1 VKEPRALHKQPY
13 DEVKLE
19 SLKWILAGRIRWAL
33 AFCTLSAVALA
44 GCNVNVGGKQKPL
57 VRHERIRGE
66 LEFVAENR
74 TDEQGTSENKRKS
87 ETTVFEE
94 RVRLKTE
101 GDIYHPDLLFYNAI
115 LGLGLAQQSID
126 SDEESDRQAESLN
139 DYNIFAQL
147 LRGKSYPTTFYAS
160 KSEELIPRQFLGSLR
175 TERQNRGASL
185 SLRSRDWP
193 MTFQYTSSETAQD
206 GLSSLER
213 DFFER
218 DDERFR
224 YSVNHNFSEL
234 SHLNINIDNTSVSQR
249 SVGATIETDTDRYTI
264 LHDWIFG
271 SDEQNRLDSF
281 FNYVDQSGSFIFE
294 NIQLN
299 ERLRLQHSE
308 DFLTNYELRLTDS
321 KRKTDINDLANFS
334 QQYTYRNKEVRGQ
347 AGIEH
352 RLYESLVTTAN
363 IFASKTDFESTT
375 GFETEG
381 DFKQHGG
388 ILSFNYRKNNPWGIL
403 LSTYTASLT
412 KQSGST
418 GGIVTDES
426 HTVNDPLPVILNRT
440 NIDTS
445 SIVVTDSTGLYTYTL
460 GDDYTI
466 EEINGKAQLEI
477 IIPGT
482 TLPNISDGQEILV
495 DYKVFIEP
503 DRQEDTF
510 RQNFT
515 IRERFKNGLSL
526 YYAHRRQEE
535 DVSSKVMEI
544 TPDEFTVNTVG
555 TDYTKKGLF
564 LQAEYSKEDS
574 TQIPSTSK
582 KIQGRY
588 SWPVNSDTNV
598 SMRVIN
604 HWLDFSEPDLREV
617 VLFKTGA
624 EIFSRLTDEY
634 SISARVAYRDE
645 DDTRFGI
652 TRGFQ
657 ISSELKYNFRQLSI
671 LAGIEFNVLDRRNDE
686 IDGSLLYF
694 QLKRFF

>member
-1 VKEPRALHKQPY
+1 LQKLPY
-13 DEVKLE
+13 NKTILE
-19 SLKWILAGRIRWAL
+19 SVKRILAGRIRWAL
-33 AFCTLSAVALA
+33 VFCSISAVALA
-44 GCNVNVGGKQKPL
+44 GCSVNVGGKQRPL
-57 VRHERIRGE
+57 VRHEGIRGE

-74 TDEQGTSENKRKS
+74 TDEQGTSENKRRS

-115 LGLGLAQQSID
+115 LGLGLAQQSIN

-193 MTFQYTSSETAQD
+193 MTFQYTASETAQD

-224 YSVNHNFSEL
+224 YSVNHDFGEL
-234 SHLNINIDNTSVSQR
+234 SHLSIDFDRTLVSQR
-249 SVGATIETDTDRYTI
+249 SQGASIETDTDRYTI
-264 LHDWIFG
+264 LHDLIFG
-271 SDEQNRLDSF
+271 GDEQHRLDSF
-281 FNYVDQSGSFIFE
+281 FNYVDQSGSFDFE
-294 NIQLN
+294 NIQLD
-299 ERLRLQHSE
+299 ERLRLQHFE
-308 DFLTNYELRLTDS
+308 DFMTNYELRLTDS
-321 KRKTDINDLANFS
+321 KRNAD
-334 QQYTYRNKEVRGQ
+334 RNKEVRGQ
-347 AGIEH
+347 AGFEH

-363 IFASKTDFESTT
+363 IFASKTDFESTNGT
-375 GFETEG
+375 ETQG
-381 DFKQHGG
+381 DLKQHGG
-388 ILSFNYRKNNPWGIL
+388 ALSFNYRKKNPWGTL

-412 KQSGST
+412 EQSGSI

-426 HTVNDPLPVILNRT
+426 HTVNDPLPVILNGI

-466 EEINGKAQLEI
+466 EEINGQVLLEI

-495 DYKVFIEP
+495 DYKVLIEP
-503 DRQEDTF
+503 DRQEDTL
-510 RQNFT
+510 RQNLT
-515 IRERFKNGLSL
+515 VRERFKNGLSL

-544 TPDEFTVNTVG
+544 TPDEFTVNTIG

-574 TQIPSTSK
+574 TQIPSISK

-588 SWPVNSDTNV
+588 SWPVNSDTSV

-604 HWLDFSEPDLREV
+604 HWLDFSEPDERDV

-624 EIFSRLTDEY
+624 EFFSRLTDEY
-634 SISARVAYRDE
+634 SISARADYRDE

-657 ISSELKYNFRQLSI
+657 ISSELKYNFRQLSV

-686 IDGSLLYF
+686 IDSSLLYF

>member
-1 VKEPRALHKQPY
+1 MQKQPY
-13 DEVKLE
+13 NETILE
-19 SLKWILAGRIRWAL
+19 SNKRILAGRIRWAF

-44 GCNVNVGGKQKPL
+44 GCNVNVGGKQKPFI
-57 VRHERIRGE
+57 RHEGIRGE

-115 LGLGLAQQSID
+115 LGFGLAQQSIN
-126 SDEESDRQAESLN
+126 SDEESDRHGESLN
-139 DYNIFAQL
+139 DYSIFTQF

-175 TERQNRGASL
+175 TERHNRGASL

-193 MTFQYTSSETAQD
+193 MIFQYTASETAQD

-224 YSVNHNFSEL
+224 YSVNHDFGEL
-234 SHLNINIDNTSVSQR
+234 SHLSIDIDRTLVSQR
-249 SVGATIETDTDRYTI
+249 SVGASIETDTDRYTM
-264 LHDWIFG
+264 LHDLIFG
-271 SDEQNRLDSF
+271 GDEQHRLDSF
-281 FNYVDQSGSFIFE
+281 FNYVDQSGSFDFE
-294 NIQLN
+294 NIQLD
-299 ERLRLQHSE
+299 ERLRLQHFD

-321 KRKTDINDLANFS
+321 KRDAD
-334 QQYTYRNKEVRGQ
+334 RNKEVRGQ
-347 AGIEH
+347 AGFEH

-363 IFASKTDFESTT
+363 IFASRTDFTSKDYIPPKTY
-375 GFETEG
+375 FDIQG
-381 DFKQHGG
+381 DFEQYGG
-388 ILSFNYRKNNPWGIL
+388 ILAFNYQKKNPWGIL
-403 LSTYTASLT
+403 LSTYTASLN
-412 KQSGST
+412 KQSGTS

-426 HTVNDPLPVILNRT
+426 HTVNDPLPVTLNRT
-440 NIDTS
+440 NINIS

-466 EEINGKAQLEI
+466 EEINRQVQLEI

-482 TLPNISDGQEILV
+482 TLPNISNDQEILV
-495 DYKVFIEP
+495 DYTVLIEP

-515 IRERFKNGLSL
+515 IRERFKNGMSL

-535 DVSSKVMEI
+535 DVSAKIMEI
-544 TPDEFTVNTVG
+544 TPDEYTVNTVG
-555 TDYTKKGLF
+555 TDYLYKGLF

-588 SWPVNSDTNV
+588 SWPVNSNTSV

-604 HWLDFSEPDLREV
+604 HWLDFSEPDERDV
-617 VLFKTGA
+617 VLFKSGA
-624 EIFSRLTDEY
+624 EFISRLTNEY
-634 SISARVAYRDE
+634 SISARADYRDE

-671 LAGIEFNVLDRRNDE
+671 LVGVEFNVLDRRNDE
-686 IDGSLLYF
+686 IDSSLLYF

>member
-1 VKEPRALHKQPY
+1 MQNQPY
-13 DEVKLE
+13 NETILE
-19 SLKWILAGRIRWAL
+19 SVKRILTRRIRWILALCIISA
-33 AFCTLSAVALA
+33 AVLS
-44 GCNVNVGGKQKPL
+44 GCSVNVRGKQRPL
-57 VRHERIRGE
+57 VRHERIHGE
-66 LEFVAENR
+66 LEFVIENR

-115 LGLGLAQQSID
+115 LGFGLAQQSLN
-126 SDEESDRQAESLN
+126 SDEESDRHAESLN
-139 DYNIFAQL
+139 DYSIFTQL
-147 LRGKSYPTTFYAS
+147 LRGKSYPMTFYAS

-175 TERQNRGASL
+175 TERHNRGASL

-193 MTFQYTSSETAQD
+193 MTFQYTASETAQD

-224 YSVNHNFSEL
+224 YSFNHDFGEL
-234 SHLNINIDNTSVSQR
+234 SHLSIDLDRTLVSQR
-249 SVGATIETDTDRYTI
+249 SQGASIETDTDRYTI
-264 LHDWIFG
+264 LHDLIFG
-271 SDEQNRLDSF
+271 GDEQHRLDSF
-281 FNYVDQSGSFIFE
+281 FNYTDQSGSFDFE
-294 NIQLN
+294 NIQLD
-299 ERLRLQHSE
+299 ERLRLQHFD
-308 DFLTNYELRLTDS
+308 DFLTNYELRFTDS
-321 KRKTDINDLANFS
+321 KRDTD
-334 QQYTYRNKEVRGQ
+334 RNKEVRGQ
-347 AGIEH
+347 AGFEH
-352 RLYESLVTTAN
+352 RLYESLVTTVN
-363 IFASKTDFESTT
+363 YFASTTDFESTN
-375 GFETEG
+375 GLETQG
-381 DFKQHGG
+381 DFKQQGG
-388 ILSFNYRKNNPWGIL
+388 TLAFNYRKNNPWGIL

-412 KQSGST
+412 EQSGNV

-440 NIDTS
+440 NINIS
-445 SIVVTDSTGLYTYTL
+445 SIVVTDNTGSYTYTE

-466 EEINGKAQLEI
+466 EEINGQVQLEI

-482 TLPNISDGQEILV
+482 ALPNISDGQEILV

-555 TDYTKKGLF
+555 TDYTNKGLF

-588 SWPVNSDTNV
+588 SWPVNSNTSV

-604 HWLDFSEPDLREV
+604 HWLDFSEPDERDV
-617 VLFKTGA
+617 VLFKSGA
-624 EIFSRLTDEY
+624 EIFSRLTNEY
-634 SISARVAYRDE
+634 SISARADYRDE

-657 ISSELKYNFRQLSI
+657 FSSELKYNYRQLSI
-671 LAGIEFNVLDRRNDE
+671 LAGVEFNVLDRRNDE
-686 IDGSLLYF
+686 INSSLLYF

>member
-1 VKEPRALHKQPY
+1 MQNQPY
-13 DEVKLE
+13 NETILE
-19 SLKWILAGRIRWAL
+19 SVKRILAGRILRTL
-33 AFCTLSAVALA
+33 VFCTISAVVLS
-44 GCNVNVGGKQKPL
+44 GCSINVDGKQRPL

-66 LEFVAENR
+66 LEFVAEDR

-87 ETTVFEE
+87 KTTIYEE

-101 GDIYHPDLLFYNAI
+101 GDIYHPDLLFYNAV
-115 LGLGLAQQSID
+115 LGFGLAQQSIN
-126 SDEESDRQAESLN
+126 SDEESDRHGESL
-139 DYNIFAQL
+139 DEYNIFAQL
-147 LRGKSYPTTFYAS
+147 LRGKSYPTTFYTS

-175 TERQNRGASL
+175 TERYNRGASL

-193 MTFQYTSSETAQD
+193 MTFQYTASETAQD
-206 GLSSLER
+206 GLSSLDK

-224 YSVNHNFSEL
+224 YSANHNFSEL
-234 SHLNINIDNTSVSQR
+234 SHLSINIDRTLVSQR
-249 SVGATIETDTDRYTI
+249 SVGASIETDTDRYTM
-264 LHDWIFG
+264 LHDLIFG
-271 SDEQNRLDSF
+271 SDEQHRLDSF
-281 FNYVDQSGSFIFE
+281 FNYVDQSGSFDFE
-294 NIQLN
+294 NLQLD
-299 ERLRLQHSE
+299 ERLRLQHFD

-321 KRKTDINDLANFS
+321 KRDAD
-334 QQYTYRNKEVRGQ
+334 RNKEVRGQ
-347 AGIEH
+347 AGFEH
-352 RLYESLVTTAN
+352 RLYESRVTTAN
-363 IFASKTDFESTT
+363 YFVSTTDFESRN

-381 DFKQHGG
+381 ELDQQGG
-388 ILSFNYRKNNPWGIL
+388 TLALNYQKNNPWGTLI
-403 LSTYTASLT
+403 SSYTASLT
-412 KQSGST
+412 ELSGSI

-426 HTVNDPLPVILNRT
+426 HIVNDPLPVILNRT
-440 NIDTS
+440 NIDIS
-445 SIVVTDSTGLYTYTL
+445 SIVVTDSTGAYTYTR

-466 EEINGKAQLEI
+466 EEINGQIQLEI
-477 IIPGT
+477 QIPGG
-482 TLPNISDGQEILV
+482 TLPNISDGQKILV

-526 YYAHRRQEE
+526 YYAHRRQKE
-535 DVSSKVMEI
+535 DVSSEVMNI

-604 HWLDFSEPDLREV
+604 HWLDFREPDERDV

-634 SISARVAYRDE
+634 SISARADYRDE

-657 ISSELKYNFRQLSI
+657 ISSEIKYNFRQLSI
-671 LAGIEFNVLDRRNDE
+671 LAGIEFNMLDRRNDE
-686 IDGSLLYF
+686 IDSSLLYF

>member
-1 VKEPRALHKQPY
+1 LQKQPY
-13 DEVKLE
+13 NEIIIEPVKR
-19 SLKWILAGRIRWAL
+19 ILAGRIHRTLAL
-33 AFCTLSAVALA
+33 CSIIAIAFA
-44 GCNVNVGGKQKPL
+44 GCSVNVGGKQRPL
-57 VRHERIRGE
+57 VRHEAIRGE

-74 TDEQGTSENKRKS
+74 TDEQGTSGNKRKS
-87 ETTVFEE
+87 ETTVLEE

-101 GDIYHPDLLFYNAI
+101 GDVYHPDLLFYNAI

-126 SDEESDRQAESLN
+126 SDEESDRHAESLN

-175 TERQNRGASL
+175 TERQNRGATL

-193 MTFQYTSSETAQD
+193 MTFQYTASETSQD

-224 YSVNHNFSEL
+224 YSVNHDFGEL
-234 SHLNINIDNTSVSQR
+234 SHLSIDLDRTLVSQR
-249 SVGATIETDTDRYTI
+249 SQGASIETDTDRYTI
-264 LHDWIFG
+264 LHDLIFG
-271 SDEQNRLDSF
+271 GDEQHRLDSF
-281 FNYVDQSGSFIFE
+281 FNYVNQSGSFDFE
-294 NIQLN
+294 NKQLD
-299 ERLRLQHSE
+299 ERLRLQHLD

-321 KRKTDINDLANFS
+321 KRDSD
-334 QQYTYRNKEVRGQ
+334 RNKEVRGQ
-347 AGIEH
+347 AGFEH

-363 IFASKTDFESTT
+363 IFASKTDFESANAL
-375 GFETEG
+375 ETDG
-381 DFKQHGG
+381 DLKQQGG
-388 ILSFNYRKNNPWGIL
+388 TLSFNYRKKNPWGIL
-403 LSTYTASLT
+403 LSTYTISLIE
-412 KQSGST
+412 QSGNT

-426 HTVNDPLPVILNRT
+426 HIVNDPFPVTLNNT

-466 EEINGKAQLEI
+466 EEINGQVRLEI

-495 DYKVFIEP
+495 DYKVFIES
-503 DRQEDTF
+503 DRQEDTL

-515 IRERFKNGLSL
+515 VRERFKNGLSL
-526 YYAHRRQEE
+526 YYAYRRQDE
-535 DVSSKVMEI
+535 DISTKIMEI
-544 TPDEFTVNTVG
+544 TPDEYTVNTVG
-555 TDYTKKGLF
+555 TDYNKKGLF
-564 LQAEYSKEDS
+564 LQAEYSEEDS
-574 TQIPSTSK
+574 TQIPSTSRK
-582 KIQGRY
+582 LQGRY
-588 SWPVNSDTNV
+588 SWPVSSDTNF

-604 HWLDFSEPDLREV
+604 QWLDFSEPDERDV

-624 EIFSRLTDEY
+624 EVFSRLTEQY
-634 SISARVAYRDE
+634 SISARADYRDE

-657 ISSELKYNFRQLSI
+657 ISSELKYNFRQLSV
-671 LAGIEFNVLDRRNDE
+671 LAGIEFNMLDRRNDE
-686 IDGSLLYF
+686 IDSNLLYF

>member
-1 VKEPRALHKQPY
+1 MQNQPY
-13 DEVKLE
+13 NETILE
-19 SLKWILAGRIRWAL
+19 SVKRILTRRIRWILALCIISA
-33 AFCTLSAVALA
+33 AVLS
-44 GCNVNVGGKQKPL
+44 GCSVNVRGKQRPL
-57 VRHERIRGE
+57 VRHERIHGE
-66 LEFVAENR
+66 LEFVVENR

-115 LGLGLAQQSID
+115 LGFGLAQQSLN
-126 SDEESDRQAESLN
+126 SDEESDRHAESLN
-139 DYNIFAQL
+139 DYSIFTQL
-147 LRGKSYPTTFYAS
+147 LRGKSYPMTFYAS

-175 TERQNRGASL
+175 TERHNRGASL

-193 MTFQYTSSETAQD
+193 MTFQYTASETAQD

-224 YSVNHNFSEL
+224 YSFNHDFGEL
-234 SHLNINIDNTSVSQR
+234 SHLSIDLDRTLVSQR
-249 SVGATIETDTDRYTI
+249 SQGASIETDTDRYTI
-264 LHDWIFG
+264 LHDLIFG
-271 SDEQNRLDSF
+271 GDEQHRLDSF
-281 FNYVDQSGSFIFE
+281 FNYTDQSGSFDFE
-294 NIQLN
+294 NIQLD
-299 ERLRLQHSE
+299 ERLRLQHFD
-308 DFLTNYELRLTDS
+308 DFLTNYELRFTDS
-321 KRKTDINDLANFS
+321 KRDTD
-334 QQYTYRNKEVRGQ
+334 RNKEVRGQ
-347 AGIEH
+347 AGFEH
-352 RLYESLVTTAN
+352 RLYESLVTTVN
-363 IFASKTDFESTT
+363 YFASTTDFESTN
-375 GFETEG
+375 GLETQG
-381 DFKQHGG
+381 DFKQQGG
-388 ILSFNYRKNNPWGIL
+388 TLAFNYRKNNPWGIL

-412 KQSGST
+412 EQSGNV

-440 NIDTS
+440 NINIS
-445 SIVVTDSTGLYTYTL
+445 SIVVTDNTGSYTYTE

-466 EEINGKAQLEI
+466 EEINGQVQLEI

-482 TLPNISDGQEILV
+482 ALPNISDGQEILV

-555 TDYTKKGLF
+555 TDYTNKGLF

-588 SWPVNSDTNV
+588 SWPVNSNTSV

-604 HWLDFSEPDLREV
+604 HWLDFSEPDERDV
-617 VLFKTGA
+617 VLFKSGA
-624 EIFSRLTDEY
+624 EIFSRLTNEY
-634 SISARVAYRDE
+634 SISARADYRDE

-657 ISSELKYNFRQLSI
+657 FSSELKYNYRQLSI
-671 LAGIEFNVLDRRNDE
+671 LAGVEFNVLDRRNDE
-686 IDGSLLYF
+686 INSSLLYF

>member
-1 VKEPRALHKQPY
+1 MKEPRALHKQPY
-13 DEVKLE
+13 NERILEPVKR
-19 SLKWILAGRIRWAL
+19 ILAGRIRWAL
-33 AFCTLSAVALA
+33 VFCTISAVALA
-44 GCNVNVGGKQKPL
+44 GCNVNVGGKQRPIVK
-57 VRHERIRGE
+57 HEGIRGE

-74 TDEQGTSENKRKS
+74 ADEQGTSENKRRS

-126 SDEESDRQAESLN
+126 SDEESDRHAESLN

-175 TERQNRGASL
+175 AERQNRGATL

-193 MTFQYTSSETAQD
+193 MTFQYTASETAQD
-206 GLSSLER
+206 GFSSLER

-224 YSVNHNFSEL
+224 YSVNHDFGEL
-234 SHLNINIDNTSVSQR
+234 SHLSIDIDRTLVSQR
-249 SVGATIETDTDRYTI
+249 SQGASIETDTDRYTI
-264 LHDWIFG
+264 LHDLIFG
-271 SDEQNRLDSF
+271 GNEQHRLDSF
-281 FNYVDQSGSFIFE
+281 FNYVDQSGSFDFE
-294 NIQLN
+294 NIQLD
-299 ERLRLQHSE
+299 ERLRLQHFD

-321 KRKTDINDLANFS
+321 KRDAD
-334 QQYTYRNKEVRGQ
+334 RNKEVRGQ
-347 AGIEH
+347 AGFEH

-363 IFASKTDFESTT
+363 IFASKTDFESTNSLNT
-375 GFETEG
+375 HG
-381 DFKQHGG
+381 DLKQHGG
-388 ILSFNYRKNNPWGIL
+388 TLAFNYRKKNAWGTL

-412 KQSGST
+412 QQSGNI

-426 HTVNDPLPVILNRT
+426 HTVNDPLPVILNTT

-460 GDDYTI
+460 GDDYAI
-466 EEINGKAQLEI
+466 EEINGQVQLEI
-477 IIPGT
+477 FIPGT
-482 TLPNISDGQEILV
+482 ILPNISDGQKILV
-495 DYKVFIEP
+495 DYKVLIEP
-503 DRQEDTF
+503 DRQEDTL

-515 IRERFKNGLSL
+515 VRERLKNGLSL

-582 KIQGRY
+582 EIQGRY
-588 SWPVNSDTNV
+588 SWPVNSVTSV

-604 HWLDFSEPDLREV
+604 HWLDFSEPDERDV

-624 EIFSRLTDEY
+624 EVFSRLTDEY
-634 SISARVAYRDE
+634 SISARADYRDE

-657 ISSELKYNFRQLSI
+657 ISSELKYNFRQLSV

-686 IDGSLLYF
+686 TDSSLLYF

>member
-1 VKEPRALHKQPY
+1 MQKQPY
-13 DEVKLE
+13 NETILE
-19 SLKWILAGRIRWAL
+19 SIKRILAGRVRWVL
-33 AFCTLSAVALA
+33 AFCAITAIALT
-44 GCNVNVGGKQKPL
+44 GCSVNVGGKQRPL
-57 VRHERIRGE
+57 VRHEGIRGE
-66 LEFVAENR
+66 LEFVAEKR
-74 TDEQGTSENKRKS
+74 TDQQGISENKRKS

-115 LGLGLAQQSID
+115 LGFGLAQQSLH

-175 TERQNRGASL
+175 TQRQNRGATL

-193 MTFQYTSSETAQD
+193 MTFQYTASETAQD

-234 SHLNINIDNTSVSQR
+234 SHLSIDLDRTLVSQR
-249 SVGATIETDTDRYTI
+249 SVGALIETDTDRYSI
-264 LHDWIFG
+264 LHDLIFG
-271 SDEQNRLDSF
+271 GDEQHRLDSF
-281 FNYVDQSGSFIFE
+281 FNYVDQSGSFDFE
-294 NIQLN
+294 NIQLD
-299 ERLRLQHSE
+299 ERLRLQHTE

-321 KRKTDINDLANFS
+321 ERDAD
-334 QQYTYRNKEVRGQ
+334 RNKEVRGQ
-347 AGIEH
+347 AGFEH

-363 IFASKTDFESTT
+363 IFASKTDFESTN
-375 GFETEG
+375 GIETEG
-381 DFKQHGG
+381 DLKQQGG
-388 ILSFNYRKNNPWGIL
+388 TLSFNYRKNNPWGTL

-412 KQSGST
+412 EQSGSI
-418 GGIVTDES
+418 GGIVTDEP
-426 HTVNDPLPVILNRT
+426 HIVNDPLPVILNTT

-466 EEINGKAQLEI
+466 EEINGQVQLEI

-495 DYKVFIEP
+495 DYKVLIEP
-503 DRQEDTF
+503 DRQEDTL

-515 IRERFKNGLSL
+515 IRERFKNGMSL

-535 DVSSKVMEI
+535 DVSAKIMEI
-544 TPDEFTVNTVG
+544 TPDEYTVNTVG
-555 TDYTKKGLF
+555 TDYTNKGLF

-574 TQIPSTSK
+574 TQIPSTSR

-588 SWPVNSDTNV
+588 SWPVNTNTNV

-604 HWLDFSEPDLREV
+604 YWLDFREPDERDV

-624 EIFSRLTDEY
+624 EVYSRLTEEY
-634 SISARVAYRDE
+634 SISARADYRDE

-657 ISSELKYNFRQLSI
+657 ISSELKYNFRQLSV

-686 IDGSLLYF
+686 IDSSLLYF